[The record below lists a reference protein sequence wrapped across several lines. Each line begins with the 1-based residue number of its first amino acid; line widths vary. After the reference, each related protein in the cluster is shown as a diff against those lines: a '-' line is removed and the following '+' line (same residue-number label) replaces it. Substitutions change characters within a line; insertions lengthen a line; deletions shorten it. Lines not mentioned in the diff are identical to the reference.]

1 MRTLNG
7 LLMLNVNVIEI
18 NDFYWQG
25 SLSLK
30 DNENAFEK
38 AGSP

>member
-7 LLMLNVNVIEI
+7 LLMSNVNVIEI

-25 SLSLK
+25 SLLLK
-30 DNENAFEK
+30 DNENVFEE

>member
-1 MRTLNG
+1 MRTLND

-30 DNENAFEK
+30 GNENAFEK